1 MRAPGP
7 RDGLAG
13 RLRGRCYIEERG
25 RVHLGTDVGKASHR
39 ACAARATGEVLSD
52 VEVENRA
59 LGIDAV
65 LARAG
70 SGALV
75 VVDQKRNIGVLAVA
89 RARAAGMGVAYLPG
103 LATRRARDDRVS

>member
-75 VVDQKRNIGVLAVA
+75 VVDQ
-89 RARAAGMGVAYLPG
+89 
-103 LATRRARDDRVS
+103 